1 VRPIVFLHIPKT
13 AGQTIHNQL
22 AQMVGAKAVSPIR
35 VQSQAPKGPQMP
47 AGYGLYSGHIDW
59 VELETLD
66 DPFVFT
72 VLREPAERIAS
83 FYFYL
88 LSEAHKLNA
97 RELALPGNAGKARIL
112 EASAEDYF
120 FGGTPAWQTFVRDH
134 YDNFYCS
141 YFATRLMRG
150 GATARALA
158 PDVLLEQA
166 LNGLASIDRVY
177 HTDHLEVLEQDIARL
192 FGATIKISGNYVN
205 AGQHDRSEPRWPK
218 LAALLGSD
226 AALRRLEDFTA
237 HDTELM
243 TRVRFAHS

>member
-22 AQMVGAKAVSPIR
+22 AQMVGAKSVSPIR

-47 AGYGLYSGHIDW
+47 TGYALYSGHIDW
-59 VELETLD
+59 VEIETLD

-72 VLREPAERIAS
+72 VLREPTERIAS

-88 LSEAHKLNA
+88 LSEARKLNA
-97 RELALPGNAGKARIL
+97 SELALPGNAGKARIL
-112 EASAEDYF
+112 EMSAEDYF

-158 PDVLLEQA
+158 PDDLLKQA
-166 LNGLASIDRVY
+166 LEGLATIDRVY
-177 HTDHLEVLEQDIARL
+177 HTDHLEVLEQDIEKM
-192 FGATIKISGNYVN
+192 FGTTIKVSGNYVN
-205 AGQHDRSEPRWPK
+205 AGEHDRSEPRWPK
-218 LAALLGSD
+218 LAALLDSD
-226 AALRRLEDFTA
+226 DAIRRLEDFA
-237 HDTELM
+237 ANDNELM
-243 TRVRFAHS
+243 TRIRFARS